1 MNVLKWHSLWIP
13 GCIYA
18 ANVRIHLCSLY
29 AGGYI
34 GTVMSTATL
43 SNGVSITGII
53 IIIIVMYTVL
63 SSLAACGRLGVAAAA
78 AGVFVCHA

>member
-1 MNVLKWHSLWIP
+1 
-13 GCIYA
+13 
-18 ANVRIHLCSLY
+18 
-29 AGGYI
+29 
-34 GTVMSTATL
+34 MSTATL